1 MDRKLKSEL
10 NNLWIDKI
18 LPEERKNDASSF
30 LSRDIESY
38 LIIYE
43 KIHERNFTG
52 DKAEY
57 KKILRSLNSNIQS
70 GLAEEEKNSVFH
82 YTIFL
87 DIQKIRSVG
96 EDVKHNFAN
105 NPAETAKVF
114 EILEK
119 GKYFDGKNE
128 VSMTRE
134 EKFRLAFFLEEVFY
148 YRLENQGLVSIMFK
162 GDDLSSV
169 KSISPTKQFG
179 SKDEYERACKNIL
192 RIYDKAFEPG
202 AFEGR
207 GFDF

>member
-1 MDRKLKSEL
+1 MKSEL

-18 LPEERKNDASSF
+18 LPEEMKNDASSF

-38 LIIYE
+38 LKIYE
-43 KIHERNFTG
+43 RIHERNFTG
-52 DKAEY
+52 EVAEY
-57 KKILRSLNSNIQS
+57 KKILSSLNSNIQK
-70 GLAEEEKNSVFH
+70 GLAEEEKNSAFH

-87 DIQKIRSVG
+87 DIQKIFNVG

-119 GKYFDGKNE
+119 GKYFDGKRD

-134 EKFRLAFFLEEVFY
+134 EKFRLASFLEEVFY
-148 YRLENQGLVSIMFK
+148 YRLENQGIVNITFK
-162 GDDLSSV
+162 GDDLSSI
-169 KSISPTKQFG
+169 KSIYPKKQFN
-179 SKDEYERACKNIL
+179 SKIEYEKVCKNIL

-202 AFEGR
+202 AFDGR
-207 GFDF
+207 GLGY